1 MPSTFLGLQ
10 TALRGLEVSQA
21 GVDTVSHNVD
31 NANTPG
37 YAREVLD
44 IGEMPSLPLGQDG
57 NTSMVGQGAQVMQ
70 IQRIQSDF
78 LNTQYRAQNAALY
91 QANVVQ
97 STLNQVSGILDEPS
111 SSGISA
117 ALSQFYQAWD
127 ALGSNPSDLSSRTSV
142 IDAAQTLAQVLNQTA
157 NQLRQL
163 KSNLQNS
170 LQTAVSQVNSL
181 LEQIANVSNQ
191 IVKSQQMGE
200 QPNDLLDQRDALLN
214 QLSQYTSFQVTDT
227 PVTQGGV
234 TYDQFSLSFTGAN
247 GKPVTVIDG
256 TKTDFSNAN
265 PPSNLV
271 SQLAIASD
279 TGAVS
284 IVPWGSSSATSKD
297 SADSALSGQGGEIQ
311 GYLDSIADVQ
321 TYQNDLD
328 VFAESLAGG
337 GTYTLRSPWTIPAS
351 AVNSPPYNSMYVQ
364 TSSGSVPLSEWIQS
378 QNLAESSGT
387 YTIPKGTTIQ
397 TTLGAM
403 TVTLLGP
410 LDLLPQTESDY
421 GNMVIQVP
429 GQQPTTLSAYLSAN
443 PGTTSLPAGTVLHVG
458 GLNELLTLGFSEN
471 GQGKPLF
478 TSAATSGGQP
488 ITAANITVNI
498 GPADLAAGTTSTTD
512 SSGNTVAV
520 SGDGS
525 LATLIGN
532 MANQQMQF
540 PNPLGNSSNETLTG
554 SLSNYWTAV
563 IGQLGLQSQ
572 QANNNVNVQTS
583 LVQQISNQ
591 QQSVSGVSMDEEMTN
606 LISYQQAYNA
616 SAEIISA
623 INAMLA
629 QLMQNV

>member
-142 IDAAQTLAQVLNQTA
+142 IDAAQTLAQVLNQTS
-157 NQLRQL
+157 NQLSQL
-163 KSNLQNS
+163 QSNLQNS

-200 QPNDLLDQRDALLN
+200 QPNDLLDKRDALLN
-214 QLSQYTSFQVTDT
+214 QLSQYTSFQATDT
-227 PVTQGGV
+227 PVTEGGV
-234 TYDQFSLSFTGAN
+234 TYDQFSLSFTDAN
-247 GKPVTVIDG
+247 GNPVTMIDG

-271 SQLAIASD
+271 GQLAIASD

-284 IVPWGSSSATSKD
+284 IVPWGSSSATS
-297 SADSALSGQGGEIQ
+297 ADPALSGQGGEIQ

-337 GTYTLRSPWTIPAS
+337 GTYTLSSPWTIPAS
-351 AVNSPPYNSMYVQ
+351 AVNSPPYRSMYVQ
-364 TSSGSVPLSEWIQS
+364 TLSGQVRLDQWIQS
-378 QNLAESSGT
+378 QKLPESGGT
-387 YTIPKGTTIQ
+387 YTIPSGTTIQ

-410 LDLLPQTESDY
+410 LDLTANTVSQY
-421 GNMVIQVP
+421 GNMLIQVP
-429 GQQPTTLSAYLSAN
+429 DQAQMTLSEYLSKN
-443 PGTTSLPAGTVLHVG
+443 PGATSLPAGTALQVS
-458 GLNELLTLGFSEN
+458 GLNQLLTLGFSEN
-471 GQGKPLF
+471 GQGQQLF
-478 TSAATSGGQP
+478 TSSLTSGGEP

-540 PNPLGNSSNETLTG
+540 PNPLGSSSNETLTG
-554 SLSNYWTAV
+554 SLSNYWTAA

-616 SAEIISA
+616 SAEVISA
-623 INAMLA
+623 INAMLT